1 MKKKLSSFERQLMLD
16 EILFY
21 SICGEEDRRKILDQ
35 QLMTFQDF
43 RRLSLITDYLELDHL
58 HKLIWDLHSHKF
70 MDEMD
75 KLYQKC
81 KDEKDDLPEMV
92 LETGQWLDDFW
103 KQAPNTTV
111 SYLLREIFSDGLK
124 SKKKKSNITSYP
136 SSNTGKSM
144 L

>member
-1 MKKKLSSFERQLMLD
+1 
-16 EILFY
+16 
-21 SICGEEDRRKILDQ
+21 
-35 QLMTFQDF
+35 
-43 RRLSLITDYLELDHL
+43 
-58 HKLIWDLHSHKF
+58 

-81 KDEKDDLPEMV
+81 KDGKADLSEML

-124 SKKKKSNITSYP
+124 NEKKKSNITSYP
-136 SSNTGKSM
+136 SSNPGKSM

>member
-1 MKKKLSSFERQLMLD
+1 
-16 EILFY
+16 
-21 SICGEEDRRKILDQ
+21 
-35 QLMTFQDF
+35 
-43 RRLSLITDYLELDHL
+43 
-58 HKLIWDLHSHKF
+58 
-70 MDEMD
+70 MD